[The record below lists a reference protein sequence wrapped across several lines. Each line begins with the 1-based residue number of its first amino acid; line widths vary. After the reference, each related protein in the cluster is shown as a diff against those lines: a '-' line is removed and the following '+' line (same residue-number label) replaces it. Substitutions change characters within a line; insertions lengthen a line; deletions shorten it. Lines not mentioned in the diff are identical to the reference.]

1 MCVLATEPKSCEST
15 WVNMQEPGAPLP
27 LQELCAVRRK
37 GRKDTSVL
45 FLSGPPPL
53 VAGSGGPTDIVALH
67 KNTGKSLGRG

>member
-1 MCVLATEPKSCEST
+1 M
-15 WVNMQEPGAPLP
+15 
-27 LQELCAVRRK
+27 

-67 KNTGKSLGRG
+67 KNTEISGQRMRLISVANYPPI